1 MASTSRPRVP
11 SYMSRGMGMLSA
23 PMNGAGDAPGLGRT
37 AFTFTTLGRA
47 RRPARR
53 APMPPRL
60 CSDAMVR
67 GAKELDCVMGLMDPT
82 LGGAFRHDAAG
93 VQGLTLVHFSAQ
105 LEPF

>member
-1 MASTSRPRVP
+1 
-11 SYMSRGMGMLSA
+11 
-23 PMNGAGDAPGLGRT
+23 
-37 AFTFTTLGRA
+37 
-47 RRPARR
+47 
-53 APMPPRL
+53 MPPRL